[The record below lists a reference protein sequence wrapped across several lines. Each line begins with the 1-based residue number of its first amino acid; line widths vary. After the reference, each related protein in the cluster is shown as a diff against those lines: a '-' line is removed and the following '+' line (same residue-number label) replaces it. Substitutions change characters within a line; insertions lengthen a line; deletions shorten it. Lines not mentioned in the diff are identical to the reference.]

1 MDRAALDPRDTRIWI
16 RRDQTV
22 AGEECGFPA
31 GEGHRTTCVNQT
43 LRAYHTASR
52 NRQPGGAAEMTL
64 KRVGEDFVVMRHR
77 RIRQGSSGGKGKVND
92 PSCGSLSAD
101 LALIKGAYA
110 EERLSRLGTVGPCAS
125 LHPELGSNGTPSQGR
140 KKNQNRHKGCG
151 NRTRSTRNTTI
162 SGFVRREVRGTRR
175 AASRELVEGA
185 QQRRRGPCYQERNIT
200 DPPRVFAA
208 PDHENSSN
216 PRPSPSR
223 RLAPRISSPSL
234 PLFRKISVPEKH
246 LTAVI
251 VARSP

>member
-162 SGFVRREVRGTRR
+162 SGFVRREVRGT
-175 AASRELVEGA
+175 SRGFDGRGNGCCNVL
-185 QQRRRGPCYQERNIT
+185 RRRNQRDYGAINGLQTLDERSRMLSVSTN
-200 DPPRVFAA
+200 FAYWRLGVA
-208 PDHENSSN
+208 NQAFSDVSLYTRRYPD
-216 PRPSPSR
+216 
-223 RLAPRISSPSL
+223 
-234 PLFRKISVPEKH
+234 
-246 LTAVI
+246 
-251 VARSP
+251 